1 MAAPMRMLAFAFL
14 LLPGVALA
22 QTQTQ
27 QYLPQATIEAALA
40 RSATQCTAMGCDGIN
55 TKYWWQAITLQN
67 GTAAVVI
74 EASGPYGPAGLTAA
88 EQAALV
94 PYATM
99 CSQGLLKDCA
109 AK

>member
-1 MAAPMRMLAFAFL
+1 MAAPVRALAFVLL
-14 LLPGVALA
+14 LLPTVALA
-22 QTQTQ
+22 QTQ
-27 QYLPQATIEAALA
+27 QYLPQATMEAALA
-40 RSATQCTAMGCDGIN
+40 RSATQCTAMGCDGVN
-55 TKYWWQAITLQN
+55 TKYWWATVALQN

-74 EASGPYGPAGLTAA
+74 EASGPYGPTGLTAA

-109 AK
+109 P